1 MGTTIVPA
9 AFHVQMVGAL
19 QGNSADAAYFFIAD
33 RTHETDLAGH
43 GCTTDDRF
51 VQAEFLDES
60 RDATDVGVFG
70 VGVAARMITFVGEGT
85 FVGLEYIVDGQQHQ
99 QQQHPEYTAG
109 AELESNRAVMLSYL
123 CRYLTHRKIESS
135 YATLLSHAPIIHHA
149 IVLSPIGASSV
160 QEDNLLVALAALLM
174 KDLSFSPER
183 NSRTLRQM

>member
-43 GCTTDDRF
+43 GCTADDRF

-85 FVGLEYIVDGQQHQ
+85 FVGLEYIVDGQQQQEQEQ
-99 QQQHPEYTAG
+99 QQQHPECTAG
-109 AELESNRAVMLSYL
+109 AELDSNRAVMLSYL
-123 CRYLTHRKIESS
+123 CRYLTQRKIESS
-135 YATLLSHAPIIHHA
+135 HATLLSHAPIIHHA
-149 IVLSPIGASSV
+149 MVLSPIGASSV
-160 QEDNLLVALAALLM
+160 
-174 KDLSFSPER
+174 
-183 NSRTLRQM
+183 